1 MRVDILDKADCAKVA
16 DCLQGEMLLIWQIGV
31 TTGLR
36 ISDILN
42 LKAYQLSKA
51 DIRICEKKTGKRK
64 RIYISVAIRKSV
76 KQMIVKRNIQPYEK
90 VFTVSRQTVW
100 RAFKRASAKAGVK
113 TNVGTHT
120 MRKSYSKAYIDK
132 GHSIYELQKKL
143 NHYKFQDT
151 IGYITDNKTLGLD
164 EQGKEVKRNGRKNR
178 NYSKKTA

>member
-1 MRVDILDKADCAKVA
+1 MRVDILDKTDCEKIA
-16 DCLQGEMLLIWQIGV
+16 DCLQGEMLLIWQIGIS
-31 TTGLR
+31 TGLR

-42 LKAYQLSKA
+42 LKAYQLIKS
-51 DIRICEKKTGKRK
+51 DIRIHEKKTGKRK
-64 RIYISVAIRKSV
+64 RIYISVAIRASV

-100 RAFKRASAKAGVK
+100 RALKRASVKAGVK

-143 NHYKFQDT
+143 NHHKFQDT

-164 EQGKEVKRNGRKNR
+164 EQGKEVKHGRKNR